1 MPWSLQ
7 YGAMLHLQV
16 MQEKQQQWTN
26 DKLTHLS
33 FFVYYKKN
41 FFVSFCSFFSQKN
54 TLIIIMIINIF
65 IFNHRFTDC
74 FLSFFLSFFRSWC
87 TLIICCLGW
96 NQETK
101 GKRWVSLDASFS
113 RSRCWGLD
121 RSRQA
126 SKRYYHVSVL
136 NFNSSLNHKTLYI
149 RSQSQTKI
157 IWRHFL
163 ILMTSSNHSTN
174 HFTIRRYFVLTL
186 TESHQLNFITK
197 TSIWDG
203 SQFALIRKII
213 SASLYYSCLYQ
224 LGME

>member
-1 MPWSLQ
+1 
-7 YGAMLHLQV
+7 

-33 FFVYYKKN
+33 FFVYYKKKFLFRFVH
-41 FFVSFCSFFSQKN
+41 FFPKKILSLSSWSLTSSFSITVSLIVFF
-54 TLIIIMIINIF
+54 L
-65 IFNHRFTDC
+65 
-74 FLSFFLSFFRSWC
+74 FFLSFFRSWC

-136 NFNSSLNHKTLYI
+136 NFNSCLNHKTLYI